1 METRNHWCLLGFP
14 LLVATGCT
22 AITIKPVE
30 RSKSNI
36 QSICIEEN
44 PAVNKDGFLPMLENS
59 LKEHKISSQRYV
71 GTAPSLCD
79 YTLHYVA
86 HWAWDLAV
94 YMRDAEISV
103 RQGPNTIGKGIYHL
117 RGGGGLAL
125 SKFASA
131 ESKVVPVMDKLF
143 EQFPKESPDVPSLR

>member
-1 METRNHWCLLGFP
+1 MEIYNRGLLPAFA
-14 LLVATGCT
+14 LLVSTGCT
-22 AITIKPVE
+22 AINVKPVD
-30 RSKSNI
+30 RNTYNI

-44 PAVNKDGFLPMLENS
+44 VAVNKDGFLPMLENS
-59 LKEHKISSQRYV
+59 LEAHDIKTQRY
-71 GTAPSLCD
+71 TNLAPAPCD

-103 RQGPNTIGKGIYHL
+103 RQGANTIGTGVYHL

-131 ESKVVPVMDKLF
+131 ESKVVPVMDQLF
-143 EQFPKESPDVPSLR
+143 EQFPKKSFASSGSK

>member
-1 METRNHWCLLGFP
+1 MEIYNRGLWLALS
-14 LLVATGCT
+14 LSVSTGCT
-22 AITIKPVE
+22 AVAVKPVD
-30 RSKSNI
+30 RSAHNI

-44 PAVNKDGFLPMLENS
+44 LAVNKNGFLPMLENS
-59 LKEHKISSQRYV
+59 LKEHNITSQRYV
-71 GTAPSLCD
+71 NVAPPPCD

-103 RQGPNTIGKGIYHL
+103 RQGANTIGKGTYHL

-131 ESKVVPVMDKLF
+131 ESKVVPVMDELF
-143 EQFPKESPDVPSLR
+143 EQFPKN